1 MLSIICNL
9 KFCYKFLVEED
20 FGTLSDSQFE
30 LFERSLEVTERLIVR
45 HRQALVMNS
54 LSRPEELSGALGKTL
69 DSLETLSQMVGEFWE
84 MDIDGD
90 FLEKLDRLQSTSL

>member
-54 LSRPEELSGALGKTL
+54 LSRPE
-69 DSLETLSQMVGEFWE
+69 
-84 MDIDGD
+84 
-90 FLEKLDRLQSTSL
+90 